1 MEGAQAAN
9 SRDRVTIRADV
20 ERIHG
25 SLAPAR
31 AALAARAGAVLDE
44 QVAVSAIPAPTGEES
59 SRADWIAR
67 QFGMLCLHDVRVDEA
82 GNVAATHPGAAHG
95 APLVVCAHLDTV
107 FPRGAIS
114 HARREGVRV
123 HLPGIGDN
131 GRGLAAMLSVA
142 RALRDHRIPTR
153 RPVTFVATTG
163 EEGHGDL
170 RGAKHFFANN
180 DASAAIALDGT
191 GDTRIVHRAVG
202 SRRYRVTFDGPGGHS
217 WADFGAVNPVHAC
230 AIAIA
235 KLSSLS
241 LPADPY
247 TTLTVSQ
254 VGGGLSVNS
263 IPPQAWFEADVRSLA
278 EAPIAQLEDTLR
290 GVVAQ
295 TTLEA
300 NAVRRAHTSSLVAH
314 VSLIGSRP
322 AGDVPATAPLVEIA
336 NAATTLVARDPELAH
351 ASTDANVPLSLGI
364 PAIAIG
370 GGGTG
375 GAVHTTAEW
384 YDDTDGLRGI
394 ERALTIVVAA
404 AN

>member
-1 MEGAQAAN
+1 VSA
-9 SRDRVTIRADV
+9 RIDV
-20 ERIHG
+20 APLHG

-31 AALAARAGAVLDE
+31 AALAARAGDVLAE
-44 QVAVSAIPAPTGEES
+44 QITVSEIPAPTGDEQQ
-59 SRADWIAR
+59 RAAWIAQR
-67 QFGMLCLHDVRVDEA
+67 FRALELDDVRTDDA
-82 GNVAATHPGAAHG
+82 GNVAGNLAGTSRATPV
-95 APLVVCAHLDTV
+95 VVCAHLDTV
-107 FPRGAIS
+107 FPRNAIS
-114 HARREGVRV
+114 HAQRDGTRI

-131 GRGLAAMLSVA
+131 GRGLATMLAIA
-142 RALRDHRIPTR
+142 RAMRGTRIAAR
-153 RPVTFVATTG
+153 KPVTFVATTG

-180 DASAAIALDGT
+180 PAGAVIALDGT

-202 SRRYRVTFDGPGGHS
+202 SRRFRVTFDGPGGHS
-217 WADFGAVNPVHAC
+217 WTDFGAVNPVHAS
-230 AIAIA
+230 AVAIA
-235 KLSSLS
+235 KLSALP

-254 VGGGLSVNS
+254 TGGGLSVNS
-263 IPPQAWFEADVRSLA
+263 IPASAWFDVDIRSLGA
-278 EAPIAQLEDTLR
+278 FPITQLEDALR
-290 GVVAQ
+290 GIVAQ

-300 NAVRRAHTSSLVAH
+300 NAIRRDGTSPLTAVLA
-314 VSLIGSRP
+314 LIGSRP
-322 AGDVPATAPLVEIA
+322 AGDIPASEPLVEIA
-336 NAATTLVARDPELAH
+336 QHATRLIAREPELAH
-351 ASTDANVPLSLGI
+351 ASTDANVPLSMGI

-375 GAVHTTAEW
+375 GAVHTTTEW